1 MKPYL
6 KALALAAGLGSALV
20 ASFQAVPSSTRG
32 LTAVKYA
39 PKFSAS
45 APGTTPEALL
55 AQAIDAIQRERFDSA
70 LERIDD
76 LIRVK
81 PNFRLAYLIRGDL
94 LLARARPLSRIGEAP
109 QASAARIEDFRE
121 EAIARLRAYRQQP
134 DPNMVPRYLLKMPP
148 EQQYAIVVDT
158 TRARLYLYQ
167 NDAGRPRY
175 VADYYITSGKQG
187 AQKMREGDMKTPIGI
202 YHVTSSLPPNRLPD
216 FYGTGAF
223 PINYPNEWDRR
234 LGRDGH
240 GIWLH
245 GVPTDTYSRPPR
257 ASDGCVVLSNTDL
270 DLVAKHLQIGVTP
283 VIISDEVQWVS
294 TSDWASERDDFLGQL
309 ETWRTDWESRNTQ
322 RYLAHYS
329 TQFKAGRES
338 YATFMRRK
346 QQVNAGKQWVKVE
359 LSDVSV
365 FRNPGREDL
374 VEVTFSQVYK
384 SNNLGNV
391 MKKRQYWQREADQWR
406 IVYEGA
412 A

>member
-6 KALALAAGLGSALV
+6 KALALSAGLGAALV

-39 PKFSAS
+39 PKFSSS
-45 APGTTPEALL
+45 APGSTPEALL
-55 AQAIDAIQRERFDSA
+55 AQAIDAIQHERFDSA

-94 LLARARPLSRIGEAP
+94 LLARAKPLYRIGEAP

-223 PINYPNEWDRR
+223 PINYPNEWDKR

-294 TSDWASERDDFLGQL
+294 TSDWANERDGFLGRL
-309 ETWRTDWESRNTQ
+309 ETWRADWESRNTQ

-384 SNNLGNV
+384 SNNLSNV
-391 MKKRQYWQREADQWR
+391 MRKRQYWQREADQWR